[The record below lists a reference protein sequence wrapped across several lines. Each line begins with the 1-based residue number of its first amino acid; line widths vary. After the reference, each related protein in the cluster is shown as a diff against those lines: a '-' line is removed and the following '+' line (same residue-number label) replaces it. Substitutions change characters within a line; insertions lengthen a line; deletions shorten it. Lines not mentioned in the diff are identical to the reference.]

1 MDIIYNLAIGALK
14 GLAAAFIFLHIRNMI
29 RNHPFKKNIYRS
41 IGKYIATRSH
51 PEHRVQHSNESDE
64 VKVIAAVMLSNM
76 GAVIK
81 AAQLYPN
88 EKPYSALHE
97 FIQVSGNIRI
107 MDMKTFDVAYNSP
120 AIAKA
125 VQLIND
131 YLDVFYPPVIHEGK
145 MLVSEFTAD
154 IVPLELIPIY
164 QINSAMGMS
173 ARWNDHIENFEF
185 NRESKQTHLVFSMF
199 IPTPETKTTSSGRG

>member
-1 MDIIYNLAIGALK
+1 MDIVYNLAIGALK
-14 GLAAAFIFLHIRNMI
+14 GLVTVFLFIHIRNLI
-29 RNHPFKKNIYRS
+29 KNHPFKKNIYQS

-51 PEHRVQHSNESDE
+51 PEHRVPHSDE
-64 VKVIAAVMLSNM
+64 SVEVKMIAARMLAHM

-107 MDMKTFDVAYNSP
+107 MDMKTFDVAYNNP
-120 AIAKA
+120 AIGKA

-131 YLDVFYPPVIHEGK
+131 YLNVFYPPVIYEGK
-145 MLVSEFTAD
+145 LLESDFTVD
-154 IVPLELIPIY
+154 IVPPELISIY
-164 QINSAMGMS
+164 QMHMAMGIS
-173 ARWNDHIENFEF
+173 ANWNDHLKNYEF
-185 NRESKQTHLVFSMF
+185 DRKSKETHVVFSMF